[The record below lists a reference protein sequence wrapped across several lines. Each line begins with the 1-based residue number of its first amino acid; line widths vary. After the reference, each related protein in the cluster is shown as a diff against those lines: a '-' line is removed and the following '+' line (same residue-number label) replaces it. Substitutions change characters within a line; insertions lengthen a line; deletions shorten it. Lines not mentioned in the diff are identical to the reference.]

1 MKASPVRTHLSQG
14 ANDPIMRENLLSLSL
29 PPSRSLPSERE
40 IRSPTPLQ
48 QRAGMALTQIDS
60 GPPRRCELPSWGV
73 GRAQERRGGKEWSSR
88 GAPDH

>member
-60 GPPRRCELPSWGV
+60 GLHRRCELPSWGGGGEEGAHGPNSGPNA
-73 GRAQERRGGKEWSSR
+73 GRLL
-88 GAPDH
+88 